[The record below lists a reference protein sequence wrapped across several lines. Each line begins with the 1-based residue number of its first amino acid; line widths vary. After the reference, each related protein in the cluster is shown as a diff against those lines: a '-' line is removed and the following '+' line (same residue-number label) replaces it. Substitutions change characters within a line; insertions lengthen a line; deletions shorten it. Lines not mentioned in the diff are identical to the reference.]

1 MKGTPALL
9 TLLRL
14 RSASLLYAQP
24 AGAAMPAYAGRGCAY
39 RSVSS
44 SLRRRRRSRGES
56 RGVSAWIGRGR
67 RRGPDR
73 PTREIRGL
81 VRLAAYVVL
90 VSHLT

>member
-1 MKGTPALL
+1 VKGTPALL

-44 SLRRRRRSRGES
+44 SLRRRRRSHGES
-56 RGVSAWIGRGR
+56 RGATVCQRTAAAPLPRTWSHCLDAWER
-67 RRGPDR
+67 
-73 PTREIRGL
+73 
-81 VRLAAYVVL
+81 
-90 VSHLT
+90 